1 MLLGRNPFCNGLL
14 MGSLWP
20 FPTEFKVIP
29 VVRELSRSRDGH
41 IKSSLPTLPAQS
53 EVSRQAPSPP
63 SHPLDPLSAE
73 EIQGVV
79 KILRQQRP
87 ITSQWRFVTIQ
98 LQEPDRRWMSAWQP
112 GQAWERTPSCF
123 WERQAFVVLLDR
135 STGSTYEAVV
145 SLSEQQVRSWRLIPG
160 VQPALLDDEV
170 YECDRLLKEDPGF
183 LAALGRRGIQD
194 VSLVMV
200 DYWTIGHFG
209 IPEEQGQRWVRGL
222 CFLRAEPCDN
232 GYARPIEGL
241 NPWIDLNRMQVV
253 KIEDR
258 GLWPLPPE
266 SSNFDELF
274 FKDFRQDLRPLEIT
288 QPQGVSFHVEGHHI
302 RWQKWDLRISF
313 NPREGLV
320 LHQVGYEDQGRI
332 RPILYRASV
341 AEMVVPYGD
350 PRDPHFRKNAFDV
363 GEYAIGMQAN
373 SLQLGCDCLGEIYY
387 FDAHLHTNSGEPML
401 LKNAVCMH
409 EEDFGILWKHSDW
422 RTERTQVRRSRR
434 LVISFFTTV
443 GNYDYGF
450 FWYFYQDGT
459 LEFEAK
465 LTGIINTC
473 ATLPGE
479 EPEFGT
485 LVAPQLS
492 GLNHQHF
499 FTVRLDMAV
508 DGPCNSLY
516 EVHAEPLPLGPD
528 NPHGNAFRARS
539 TLLKTEQEAKQ
550 KVDPLQGRYWKIVNP
565 QSHNRLGQAV
575 GYKLLPGENVQL
587 LAHPDS
593 CLYRRAGYLAHHLW
607 VTPYHPQEKFPAGDY
622 PNQHPGGEGL
632 VKWTQANRSI
642 ENTELVL
649 WYSFGCN
656 HLPRPEDWPVM
667 PVSYIG
673 FMLKPVGFFDRN
685 PALDVPPSPP
695 KTQGCCGSSLIS

>member
-1 MLLGRNPFCNGLL
+1 MVC
-14 MGSLWP
+14 
-20 FPTEFKVIP
+20 
-29 VVRELSRSRDGH
+29 ELSRSRDAQV
-41 IKSSLPTLPAQS
+41 KTSLPRLPAQS
-53 EVSRQAPSPP
+53 ETSRQPISPQQ
-63 SHPLDPLSAE
+63 HPLDPLTPE
-73 EIQGVV
+73 EIQRAVA
-79 KILRQQRP
+79 ILRQQKP
-87 ITSQWRFVTIQ
+87 ITPEWRFATIQ
-98 LQEPDRRWMSAWQP
+98 LQEPDRRWMSTWKP
-112 GQAWERTPSCF
+112 GMDWD
-123 WERQAFVVLLDR
+123 RQAFVVLLDR
-135 STGSTYEAVV
+135 SSGSTYEAVV
-145 SLSEQQVRSWRLIPG
+145 SLSAQQVRSWRLIPG

-170 YECDRLLKEDPGF
+170 YECDRLLKEDAAF
-183 LAALGRRGIQD
+183 LAALARRGIQD

-200 DYWTIGHFG
+200 DYWTIGYFG
-209 IPEEQGQRWVRGL
+209 IPAEQGQRLVRGL
-222 CFLRAEPCDN
+222 CFLRSEPCDN

-241 NPWIDLNRMQVV
+241 SPWIDLNRMQVV

-274 FKDFRQDLRPLEIT
+274 FKDFRADLKPLEII
-288 QPQGVSFHVEGHHI
+288 QPQGVSFQVEGHHI

-320 LHQVGYEDQGRI
+320 LHQVGYEDQSSPDCGEQSRI

-422 RTERTQVRRSRR
+422 RTERAQVRRSRR

-479 EPEFGT
+479 DPEFGT
-485 LVAPQLS
+485 LVAPQLA

-508 DGPCNSLY
+508 DGDHNSLY
-516 EVHAEPLPLGPD
+516 EVHSQALPLGPE
-528 NPHGNAFRARS
+528 NPHGNAFRAQA
-539 TLLKTEQEAKQ
+539 TLLKTEQQAVQ
-550 KVDPLQGRYWKIVNP
+550 SVDPLQGRYWKIVNP
-565 QSHNRLGQAV
+565 QSRNRLGQAV

-587 LAHPDS
+587 LAQPDS
-593 CLYRRAGYLAHHLW
+593 WLYRRAGYLTHHLW
-607 VTPYHPQEKFPAGDY
+607 ATPYHPEEKFPAGDY

-632 VKWTQANRSI
+632 VNWTQANRSI

-673 FMLKPVGFFDRN
+673 FMLKPVGFFDHN

-695 KTQGCCGSSLIS
+695 KAKDCCGSSLN

>member
-1 MLLGRNPFCNGLL
+1 MVCKVSPSLDRHSQSSESALLGQA
-14 MGSLWP
+14 
-20 FPTEFKVIP
+20 
-29 VVRELSRSRDGH
+29 
-41 IKSSLPTLPAQS
+41 SLPQG
-53 EVSRQAPSPP
+53 
-63 SHPLDPLSAE
+63 HPLDPLSAE
-73 EIQGVV
+73 EMRQVV
-79 KILRQQRP
+79 QILRRQRP
-87 ITSQWRFVTIQ
+87 LSSQWRFVTIQ
-98 LQEPDRRWMSAWQP
+98 LHEPDRPWMETWQP
-112 GQAWERTPSCF
+112 GQPWD
-123 WERQAFVVLLDR
+123 RQAFVVLLDPAA
-135 STGSTYEAVV
+135 GNTYEAVV
-145 SLSEQQVRSWRLIPG
+145 SLSTQQVRSWQLIAG
-160 VQPALLDDEV
+160 VQPPLLDDEV
-170 YECDRLLKEDPGF
+170 YACDRLLKEDPQF
-183 LAALGRRGIQD
+183 LAALQRRGIAD
-194 VSLVMV
+194 VDLVMV
-200 DYWTIGHFG
+200 DYWTVGYFG
-209 IPEEQGQRWVRGL
+209 IPEEEGRRLVRGF
-222 CFLRAEPCDN
+222 CFLRTSPCDN

-241 NPWIDLNRMQVV
+241 YPWIDLNRMQVV
-253 KIEDR
+253 KVEDR

-266 SSNFDELF
+266 SGNFDELF
-274 FKDFRQDLRPLEIT
+274 FKDFRQDLKPLEIT
-288 QPQGVSFHVEGHHI
+288 QPQGVSFQVEGHHI

-320 LHQVGYEDQGRI
+320 LHQVSYEDQGRL

-363 GEYAIGMQAN
+363 GEYGIGMQAN

-387 FDAHLHTNSGEPML
+387 FDAWLPTNSGEPML

-409 EEDFGILWKHSDW
+409 EEDFGVLWKHTDW
-422 RTERTQVRRSRR
+422 RTERAQVRRSRR
-434 LVISFFTTV
+434 LVLSFFTTI

-479 EPEFGT
+479 EPEFGV

-550 KVDPLQGRYWKIVNP
+550 TVDPLRGRYWKIVNP
-565 QSHNRLGQAV
+565 NRHNRLGQPVA
-575 GYKLLPGENVQL
+575 YKLMPGENVQL

-593 CLYRRAGYLAHHLW
+593 WLYRRAGYLAHHLW
-607 VTPYHPQEKFPAGDY
+607 ATPYHPGEKFPAGDY

-632 VKWTQANRSI
+632 VKWTQANRSL
-642 ENTELVL
+642 ENTRLVL

-656 HLPRPEDWPVM
+656 HFPRTEDWPVM

-673 FMLKPVGFFDRN
+673 FMLKPLGFFECN
-685 PALDVPPSPP
+685 PALDVPPPPP
-695 KTQGCCGSSLIS
+695 KTKGCCSFIDYPPA